1 MVLNKRSSLANGLVN
16 RLNEQRHPGRV
27 VASFARFSVHAHS
40 MRQFTKLPHAPSGVF
55 SLNGASV
62 MAKRKAISTRT
73 RFEVFKRDSF
83 KCQYCG
89 SSAPDVLLE
98 VDHINPV
105 ANGGTN
111 DILNLITACEKCNGG
126 KSDKLLSAN
135 DAMDKKR
142 SQLELMQ
149 QRREQLDMMFQWQ
162 ESLADITGDV
172 VKRLADKWT
181 EYTKYCLAPHGL
193 TMLKKWVKKFPLED
207 ILEAMDIAVDSY
219 LKFDKTGQAIHES
232 VDNAFTKMGGI
243 CHYKSVERKD
253 PDLREIYRVRSI
265 LRNRGYVNEGQIVPL
280 LRRAIQNN
288 VDMEKL
294 RAFAAQSKS
303 WSHFRD
309 TIYQFCE
316 HEEAQE

>member
-1 MVLNKRSSLANGLVN
+1 
-16 RLNEQRHPGRV
+16 
-27 VASFARFSVHAHS
+27 
-40 MRQFTKLPHAPSGVF
+40 
-55 SLNGASV
+55 

-89 SSAPDVLLE
+89 ASAPDVLLE

-162 ESLADITGDV
+162 ESLSDITGDV
-172 VKRLADKWT
+172 VNRLSEKWT
-181 EYTKYCLAPHGL
+181 DFTKHSLTPHGL
-193 TMLKKWVKKFPLED
+193 TILKKWVKKFPLED

-219 LKFDKTGQAIHES
+219 LKFDRNGRAIHES

-243 CHYKSVERKD
+243 CHYKAVERKD
-253 PDLREIYRVRSI
+253 PDLREIYRVRAI
-265 LRNRGYVNEGQIVPL
+265 LRNNGYVNEAQIVPL
-280 LRRAIQNN
+280 LRRAIENN
-288 VDMEKL
+288 VDMESL
-294 RAFAAQSKS
+294 RAFAAKAKC
-303 WSHFRD
+303 WTHFRESVQ
-309 TIYQFCE
+309 QFCE
-316 HEEAQE
+316 AMEARK